1 MCGVILTLAV
11 HLVLVAFAPLS
22 KLTYLYP
29 PPQEQSMLIE
39 FEDSPLP
46 QDPLMDKAPRAEN
59 PDLQEEVRLVQK
71 SESVYQASRENLT
84 AQSSSDD
91 FGDVPTPEPEVEKEA
106 LNPRAS
112 FPGMAKK
119 DTSLSAAH
127 AADRASDEFK
137 AGQSAGNTARG
148 NADGKPNAH
157 VQGRNTVGNIPRPV
171 YQVQESGIVVV
182 DIWVDNYGNVKK
194 AVPGGDGTTVM
205 NKALLAAARNAA
217 METHFNMSKDAPA
230 MQEGRI
236 TYYFNLK

>member
-91 FGDVPTPEPEVEKEA
+91 FGDVPTPESEVEKEA
-106 LNPRAS
+106 LDPRAS

>member
-91 FGDVPTPEPEVEKEA
+91 FGDVPTPEPKVEKEA
-106 LNPRAS
+106 LDPRAS

>member
-59 PDLQEEVRLVQK
+59 PDMQEEVRLVQK

-106 LNPRAS
+106 LDPRAS

>member
-59 PDLQEEVRLVQK
+59 PYLQEEVRLVQK

-106 LNPRAS
+106 LDPRAS